1 MILHVENSSCNKSRI
16 KVIDKRYVTKLHK
29 KASYVSPIANLN
41 MIKKIWKKT
50 AFCDFAG
57 VNNPDAHLLLNKSR
71 AFFRAG
77 II

>member
-1 MILHVENSSCNKSRI
+1 
-16 KVIDKRYVTKLHK
+16 
-29 KASYVSPIANLN
+29 